1 MLGAPWPF
9 PMQRR
14 AGLSRIALSGHCVK
28 GLPLRVAASACLQCS
43 HAPACLTCSAPLDPL
58 GTGGV
63 AVRGTGGRAV
73 AAGPRACRC
82 GCAGAA
88 VRHGQH
94 GWRYAMGTQP
104 CSPIAGRWGRY
115 RRAWPGLPVVPAG
128 AGTTTAQHLPACA
141 TGAASGA
148 GSCLA
153 ERALG
158 VPRGRCLAGP
168 GPACRLQILLKYE
181 LLQLAVIA

>member
-14 AGLSRIALSGHCVK
+14 AGLSRVPRSGHGVK
-28 GLPLRVAASACLQCS
+28 GLPLWVAASACLQCS

-82 GCAGAA
+82 AGAA
-88 VRHGQH
+88 VRYGQH
-94 GWRYAMGTQP
+94 GWRYAMGTEP
-104 CSPIAGRWGRY
+104 CSPIAGRWGCY
-115 RRAWPGLPVVPAG
+115 RGAWPGLPVVPAG
-128 AGTTTAQHLPACA
+128 AGATAAQHPR
-141 TGAASGA
+141 ASVA
-148 GSCLA
+148 GTRRCHHTPVA
-153 ERALG
+153 ERTLG
-158 VPRGRCLAGP
+158 VPRGRRLAGP
-168 GPACRLQILLKYE
+168 GPACRLQILLK
-181 LLQLAVIA
+181 